1 MSRGLEEI
9 NSVDDDRENM
19 VCKIRNLDN
28 GTEFVINNPSGNR
41 VLSRLRRVGSDHLVT
56 IDEFHRD
63 IGRSPFVQHFM
74 RRDLVES
81 RISIE
86 GLKRKKGW
94 LRSLRVAA
102 SIVKRNKEGGSS
114 SRSCNSENTFG
125 SSNSVNPIH

>member
-1 MSRGLEEI
+1 
-9 NSVDDDRENM
+9 
-19 VCKIRNLDN
+19 
-28 GTEFVINNPSGNR
+28 
-41 VLSRLRRVGSDHLVT
+41 
-56 IDEFHRD
+56 
-63 IGRSPFVQHFM
+63 M

-102 SIVKRNKEGGSS
+102 SILKRNKERGSS

-125 SSNSVNPIH
+125 SSNSANSIHQMHQSVRVRHCRKLCKEFTLFKGICEIYYEQNGCEIHYVWVT